1 MCGLTPKGERML
13 TFRMP
18 RGVNGEPPLEPPEG
32 KPVYCPVCCEEA
44 MKLYRGYW
52 NDIIGC
58 NNCVEEIDADEYTE
72 D

>member
-1 MCGLTPKGERML
+1 ML

-32 KPVYCPVCCEEA
+32 EPVYCPVCCEEA

-58 NNCVEEIDADEYTE
+58 DKCVEEIDADEYEPE